1 MAYHLKSLQMTLAS
15 LMMPLLSRLGDK
27 TCAGI
32 KLFFPQRDNTLSN
45 KVPISTPC
53 PAVKK
58 QALATQLG
66 GGVRGAPSWSAE
78 LFYYEK
84 TLEVKFC

>member
-1 MAYHLKSLQMTLAS
+1 MTLAS

-66 GGVRGAPSWSAE
+66 GECVELPAGVQNYFIMKRH
-78 LFYYEK
+78 LK
-84 TLEVKFC
+84 